1 MNLVSIFQDF
11 KRIYGFCPCCHERFR
26 LSDAVLFTR
35 QAPPRTDFDNLDME
49 WKKVKDKQRRLEAQ
63 RAMLKEKACVEGRIA
78 AQKRLQLFQPFFSR
92 QRLNVKDVRVLF
104 DPVDYVA
111 FRGLGDGVC
120 TELIFI
126 DREPNSNRRERLHKS
141 LRHAI
146 DSGNLEWKT
155 VRIAD
160 DGTITLR

>member
-1 MNLVSIFQDF
+1 VLSRTVS
-11 KRIYGFCPCCHERFR
+11 P
-26 LSDAVLFTR
+26 
-35 QAPPRTDFDNLDME
+35 E

>member
-1 MNLVSIFQDF
+1 MNLVGIFQDF

-26 LSDAVLFTR
+26 LSDAALFTR

-49 WKKVKDKQRRLEAQ
+49 WKKVEDKQRRLEAQ
-63 RAMLKEKACVEGRIA
+63 RAMLKDKACVEGRIA

-92 QRLNVKDVRVLF
+92 QGLNVKDVRVLF
-104 DPVDYVA
+104 DPIDYVA

-120 TELIFI
+120 TELMFI
-126 DREPNSNRRERLHKS
+126 DREPDSSRRERLHKS
-141 LRHAI
+141 LIQAI
-146 DSGNLEWKT
+146 EGGNLEWKT

-160 DGTITLR
+160 DCTITLK

>member
-1 MNLVSIFQDF
+1 
-11 KRIYGFCPCCHERFR
+11 
-26 LSDAVLFTR
+26 
-35 QAPPRTDFDNLDME
+35 ME
-49 WKKVKDKQRRLEAQ
+49 WKKVEDKQRRLETQ
-63 RAMLKEKACVEGRIA
+63 RAILKEKACVEGRIA
-78 AQKRLQLFQPFFSR
+78 TQKRLQLFQPFFSQ

-146 DSGNLEWKT
+146 DTGNLEWKT
-155 VRIAD
+155 IRIAD
-160 DGTITLR
+160 DGRITLR